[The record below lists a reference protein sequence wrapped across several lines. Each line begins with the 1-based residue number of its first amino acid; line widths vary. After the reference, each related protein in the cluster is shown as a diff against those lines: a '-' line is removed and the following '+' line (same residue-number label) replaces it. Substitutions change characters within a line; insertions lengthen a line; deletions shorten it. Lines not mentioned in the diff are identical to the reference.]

1 MDDYEIGNGE
11 GPESPD
17 NGKVG
22 LFYASIIQNK
32 YIFVWLINQDF
43 AKELEAMRENHL
55 NGGDPLKSIK

>member
-1 MDDYEIGNGE
+1 MDDYEIENLEQESLVVIVTSTLGNGE

-32 YIFVWLINQDF
+32 YIFVWLIN
-43 AKELEAMRENHL
+43 
-55 NGGDPLKSIK
+55 